1 MSLQHPIP
9 SGFGAATTAA
19 EIIAGIDLSGRTAI
33 VTGGYSGIGVET
45 VRALADAG
53 AEVIVP
59 ARNIAKAE
67 AALEGIAGVTVEL
80 MDLVD
85 QASIDAFAE
94 RFLASGRPLSILVNS
109 AGIMATPFERD
120 SRGYEIQFAT
130 NHLGHFQLVS
140 RLWPALIA
148 AKGARIVSVSS
159 WGHRHSPIIFDDP
172 NYERRDYT
180 PWLGYGQSKT
190 ANILLAVAA
199 DARGKEFGIR
209 AFSLHPGAIAGTGL
223 EKHIRKEDLIAAG
236 IIDADG
242 KPIIDPAKNQKTV
255 EQGAA
260 TSIWCA
266 VSPQLDGM
274 GGLYCENCDVAP
286 LVDGAIAAAPAG
298 DGTRKFASR
307 ALGVMP
313 YAVDADAAE
322 RLWVLSEELLGWR

>member
-1 MSLQHPIP
+1 MTLQQPIH
-9 SGFGAATTAA
+9 SGFGPATTAA
-19 EIIAGIDLSGRTAI
+19 EVIAGIDLSGRTAI

-45 VRALADAG
+45 VRALSGAG
-53 AEVIVP
+53 ADVIVP
-59 ARNIAKAE
+59 ARNIAKAG
-67 AALEGIAGVTVEL
+67 AALQDIEHVAVEP
-80 MDLVD
+80 MDLTD
-85 QASIDAFAE
+85 QTSIDAFAE
-94 RFLASGRPLSILVNS
+94 RFLASGKPLPILINS

-140 RLWPALIA
+140 RLWPALKA

-159 WGHRHSPIIFDDP
+159 WGHRHSPVIFEDP

-199 DARGKEFGIR
+199 DARGKADGIR

-223 EKHIRKEDLIAAG
+223 ERHIRKEDLVAAG
-236 IIDADG
+236 IIDAEG
-242 KPIIDPAKNQKTV
+242 KPIIDPARNQKTA

-266 VSPQLDGM
+266 VSPQLAGM

-286 LVDGAIAAAPAG
+286 LVDRAIEAAPTE
-298 DGTRKFASR
+298 DGSRKFASR

-313 YAVDADAAE
+313 YAVDAEAAE
-322 RLWVLSEELLGWR
+322 RLWGLSKELLGWK

>member
-1 MSLQHPIP
+1 MTLQQPIY
-9 SGFGAATTAA
+9 SGFGPATTAA
-19 EIIAGIDLSGRTAI
+19 EIIAGIDLSGKTAI

-45 VRALADAG
+45 VRALVGAG
-53 AEVIVP
+53 ADVIVP
-59 ARNIAKAE
+59 ARNVAKAA
-67 AALEGIAGVTVEL
+67 AALQSIEHVAVEP
-80 MDLVD
+80 MDLTD
-85 QASIDAFAE
+85 QTSIDAFAE
-94 RFLASGRPLSILVNS
+94 HFLASGKALPILINS

-140 RLWPALIA
+140 RLWPALKA

-159 WGHRHSPIIFDDP
+159 WGHRHSPVVFEDP
-172 NYERRDYT
+172 NYERREYT

-190 ANILLAVAA
+190 ANILLAVTA
-199 DARGKEFGIR
+199 DARGRENGIR

-236 IIDADG
+236 IIDAEG
-242 KPIIDPAKNQKTV
+242 KPIIDPARNQKTV

-266 VSPQLDGM
+266 VSPQLNGM

-286 LVDGAIAAAPAG
+286 VVDSMIADAPAG
-298 DGTRKFASR
+298 DGSRKFASR

-313 YAVDADAAE
+313 YAVDAEAAE
-322 RLWVLSEELLGWR
+322 RLWGLSEDLLGWK

>member
-1 MSLQHPIP
+1 MTLQQPIN
-9 SGFGAATTAA
+9 SGYGPATTAA
-19 EIIAGIDLSGRTAI
+19 EIIEGIDLSGKTAI

-45 VRALADAG
+45 VRALAGAG
-53 AEVIVP
+53 AEIIVP
-59 ARNIAKAE
+59 TRNVEKA
-67 AALEGIAGVTVEL
+67 ATALEGIERIIVEP
-80 MDLVD
+80 MDLID
-85 QASIDAFAE
+85 QPSIDAFAD
-94 RFLASGRPLSILVNS
+94 RFLASAKPLHILVNS

-130 NHLGHFQLVS
+130 NHLGHFQLVA
-140 RLWPALIA
+140 RLWPALKA
-148 AKGARIVSVSS
+148 ANGARIVSVSS
-159 WGHRHSPIIFDDP
+159 WGHRHSPVIFEDP

-199 DARGKEFGIR
+199 DARGKDDNIR

-236 IIDADG
+236 ILDAEG
-242 KPIIDPAKNQKTV
+242 KPIIDPSKNQKTV

-266 VSPQLDGM
+266 VSPQLDAM

-286 LVDGAIAAAPAG
+286 LVSAAVEAAPAE
-298 DGTRKFASR
+298 DGSRKFASR

-313 YAVDADAAE
+313 YAVDAEAAE
-322 RLWVLSEELLGWR
+322 RLWGLSEALLGWV